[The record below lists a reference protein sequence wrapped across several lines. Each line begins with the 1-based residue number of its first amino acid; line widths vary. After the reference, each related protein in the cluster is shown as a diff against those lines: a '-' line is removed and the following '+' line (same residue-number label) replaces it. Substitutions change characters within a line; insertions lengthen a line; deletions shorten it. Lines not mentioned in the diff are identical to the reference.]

1 MTNSNRKNNG
11 IESLMVND
19 TLSSDQGIIA
29 DYITHF
35 FINLYSEQQVDR
47 PFLDSLVFPMISG
60 DNVDWLERPFEEAEI
75 FDVVQSF
82 HGDKSPGPDGFPM
95 AFFQACWGIV
105 KPDLIAVFH
114 HFFANGQFEKSL
126 NATFITLILKK
137 HAASEIRDFR
147 PISLVHLA

>member
-1 MTNSNRKNNG
+1 MLHLKEGDANTKFFHRMTNSNRKNNG

-82 HGDKSPGPDGFPM
+82 HGDKSPGPDGLPNGFFP
-95 AFFQACWGIV
+95 
-105 KPDLIAVFH
+105 
-114 HFFANGQFEKSL
+114 SL
-126 NATFITLILKK
+126 LG
-137 HAASEIRDFR
+137 DC
-147 PISLVHLA
+147 